1 MPAFED
7 GETEAIQAERTE
19 QADLKSEGHLVAAIK
34 VAGFFLYQEEGTEPT
49 ARQMTFLDNGMR
61 NILGIPEDQDY
72 RARDYWIEHIHPDDL
87 RNVMG
92 RAIARFENE
101 GEETVSAEYRYFNEK
116 RGMLWFSHAAHAIER
131 NEQGHVL
138 RLVGAVLDI
147 TERKR
152 VEEERNAA
160 HARLQHILDNLQD
173 CYFQADH
180 RGHLTLASPSAARL
194 YGYES
199 VTEMLGLPAAELY
212 ADPNERQSMLRA
224 IQENGHVIDRVGLG
238 RKKDGSSF
246 WVSGNIQVLR
256 DVDGRVVGTEGMIRD
271 ITERKLV
278 ENALQESENRYRSL
292 FENASNGIFHSTV
305 DGRFIRVNPALA
317 RMLGYDSPA
326 ELISTITDIKAQLY
340 VESNKRTGLVSRTS
354 RDGWVYAEN
363 DYRRKDGGIM
373 VGKLALRQVRNSD
386 GSTSYLEGFVEDVTE
401 RKRAEESLRESEG
414 RFRTLFEE
422 APIAIG
428 INRNAISLHA
438 NFAFLK
444 LFGLT
449 DSREV
454 VGKPVGEFWS
464 PETRA
469 SIEEFGRRRSQ
480 NLPAPTEYEG
490 LAQRSDGSQFPAHII
505 AKKVNLPDGP
515 ATAGFITDLTDRRRA
530 EREREQMQA
539 SLAQSDRLASMG
551 MLAAGVAHEINN
563 PLTYVLCNIQNLAE
577 EIRRHARHLTL
588 LRESLQQRFGEN
600 VTSEV
605 LDSAG
610 DTLEPNTWSELMLNF
625 GDALSGLRKIK
636 EIARGLG
643 TFSRV
648 ENDEIVPVCLGD
660 AIRSALNIASNEI
673 KYRAKVEDNIAQTA
687 PVLGSEGKLSQV
699 FLNLLINAAHA
710 IRSGGVHENTI
721 SVRTWQSGSVV
732 CAEVRDTGCG
742 IVPEHLERIFDPFF
756 STKPVGVGSGLGL
769 AICKNIVSRF
779 DGKISVTSEVG
790 KGTSFFVE
798 FPVARE
804 QASPQAERP
813 INRGQVSVTGRIL
826 VVDDEPRIRRVII
839 RICQGYETV
848 EAESG
853 EQARELL
860 SGDQRFD
867 VILCD
872 MMMPRVSGMD
882 LHRWLVDYDPV
893 LAKRVV
899 FMTGGAFTPE
909 TRSYLDDV
917 ENPRVDKPFEAEK
930 LRQIVDESV
939 VAARIVAV
947 RANGP

>member
-1 MPAFED
+1 MVVFED
-7 GETEAIQAERTE
+7 AETDAIQVGRTE
-19 QADLKSEGHLVAAIK
+19 HTDAKSEGHLVAAIK
-34 VAGFFLYQEEGTEPT
+34 VAGFFLYQEEGTERN

-61 NILGIPEDQDY
+61 NLLGIPENQDH

-92 RAIARFENE
+92 RAIARFEYE
-101 GEETVSAEYRYFNEK
+101 GEETVSAEYRYYNEK
-116 RGMLWFSHAAHAIER
+116 RGMLWFSHAAHALER
-131 NEQGHVL
+131 NDQGHVL

-173 CYFQADH
+173 CYFQADLGG
-180 RGHLTLASPSAARL
+180 RLTLASPSAARL

-199 VTEMLGLPAAELY
+199 VNEMIGLPAAELY
-212 ADPNERQSMLRA
+212 ADPNERQDMLRA
-224 IQENGHVIDRVGLG
+224 IQENGHVIDRVGRG

-256 DVDGRVVGTEGMIRD
+256 DLNGEVVGTEGMIRD
-271 ITERKLV
+271 ITERKQV
-278 ENALQESENRYRSL
+278 ENALQESENRYRNL

-305 DGRFIRVNPALA
+305 EGRFIRVNPALA

-326 ELISTITDIKAQLY
+326 ELISTITDIKSQIY
-340 VESNKRTGLVSRTS
+340 VESSKRTDLVSRTT
-354 RDGWVYAEN
+354 RDDWVCAEN
-363 DYRRKDGGIM
+363 EYRRKDGGIM
-373 VGKLALRQVRNSD
+373 VGKLALRHVRDPD

-428 INRNAISLHA
+428 ISRNAISLHA
-438 NFAFLK
+438 NQAFLR

-449 DSREV
+449 DSSEV
-454 VGKPVGEFWS
+454 VGKPIGEFWS

-469 SIEEFGRRRSQ
+469 TVEEFARRRAQ
-480 NLPAPTEYEG
+480 NLPTPTEYEG
-490 LAQRSDGSQFPAHII
+490 VAQRGDGSQFPAHVI

-515 ATAGFITDLTDRRRA
+515 ATAGFITDLTDRRRV

-563 PLTYVLCNIQNLAE
+563 PLAYVLYNVQNLAE
-577 EIRRHARHLTL
+577 EMPRHAGNLTL
-588 LRESLQQRFGEN
+588 LRESLQQRLGEN
-600 VTSEV
+600 AMREV
-605 LDSAG
+605 LG
-610 DTLEPNTWSELMLNF
+610 DLGETLEPTTWSELILNVD
-625 GDALSGLRKIK
+625 DASSGLRKIK

-648 ENDEIVPVCLGD
+648 EKDEIVAVCLGD
-660 AIRSALNIASNEI
+660 AIRSALSIASNEI
-673 KYRAKVEDNIAQTA
+673 KYRARVEQDIAQTT
-687 PVLGSEGKLSQV
+687 PVLGSAGKLSQV

-710 IRSGGVHENTI
+710 IREGDVHANTI
-721 SVRTWQSGSVV
+721 SVRSWQNGSVV

-756 STKPVGVGSGLGL
+756 STKSIGVGSGLGL
-769 AICKNIVSRF
+769 AICKNIVNGF
-779 DGKISVTSEVG
+779 GGKISVKSEVG
-790 KGTSFFVE
+790 KGTSFLLE
-798 FPVARE
+798 FPTAGEQDSPRE
-804 QASPQAERP
+804 ER
-813 INRGQVSVTGRIL
+813 SVTRGEITVKGRVL
-826 VVDDEPRIRRVII
+826 VVDDEPKIRRAIV
-839 RICQGYETV
+839 RICKGYDTV
-848 EAESG
+848 EVESG
-853 EQARELL
+853 EQAREVL
-860 SGDQRFD
+860 SGGQRFD

-882 LHRWLVDYDPV
+882 LHRWLVDFDPE

-909 TRSYLDDV
+909 TKAYLDGIL
-917 ENPRVDKPFEAEK
+917 NRQVDKPFDADR
-930 LRQIVDESV
+930 LRAIVDET
-939 VAARIVAV
+939 V
-947 RANGP
+947 RAVD